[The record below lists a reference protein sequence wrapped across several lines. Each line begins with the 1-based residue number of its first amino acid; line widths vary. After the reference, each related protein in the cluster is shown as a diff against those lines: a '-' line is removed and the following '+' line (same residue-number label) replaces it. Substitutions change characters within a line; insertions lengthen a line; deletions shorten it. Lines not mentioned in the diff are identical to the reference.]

1 MWWPIWIALTLAVII
16 LTGYARDRSACIAA
30 IIVLGGLIAMQAG
43 WALPNKHIAA
53 LNIWLVCLGLI
64 VISTNA
70 SILALLFALIIPS
83 AYIPAMIGFDQ
94 TFWYKVSDI
103 AGICL
108 LLSLAVSGISA
119 LVGGPSADRGLLYSA
134 DVHPALSVAM
144 RKLGLAKAD
153 GPRLEGS

>member
-1 MWWPIWIALTLAVII
+1 MWWPIWIALAIAVIL
-16 LTGYARDRSACIAA
+16 LTGFARDRSACIAA

-53 LNIWLVCLGLI
+53 LTIWSVCLGLI

-70 SILALLFALIIPS
+70 SILTLLFALLIPS

-94 TFWYKVSDI
+94 AFWYKVSDI

-108 LLSLAVSGISA
+108 LLSLGASGISA
-119 LVGGPSADRGLLYSA
+119 MVGGSAADRGLVHSG
-134 DVHPALSVAM
+134 DVRPVVSLAL
-144 RKLGLAKAD
+144 RKVGLAKTD
-153 GPRLEGS
+153 RPRIKGS